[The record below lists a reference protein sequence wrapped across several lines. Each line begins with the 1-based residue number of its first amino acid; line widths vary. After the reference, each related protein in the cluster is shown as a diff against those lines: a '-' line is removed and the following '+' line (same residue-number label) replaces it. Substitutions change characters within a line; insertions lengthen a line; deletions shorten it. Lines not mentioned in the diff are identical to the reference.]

1 MTSHTAGYS
10 TDIRAA
16 ELLDG
21 PPDPPPTGFR
31 RGAETFKP
39 SR

>member
-1 MTSHTAGYS
+1 MTSHTACYS
-10 TDIRAA
+10 TDMPAA